1 MNINKNIISFVLFSS
16 LLTACSGGG
25 GGGSSN
31 SDAPNKQ
38 PIVAQPVPQA
48 PAAEAPAVAAPAPQ
62 APAAEAPAV
71 VAPAPQAPA
80 AEAPAVVAP
89 APQAPA
95 AEAPAV
101 VAPAPQA
108 PAVQD
113 VAIAPGVQMQGLEIP
128 AAEVKPLEPK
138 SFQLFQTEYAEV
150 TKGDPIKHRTTF
162 GLDPNG
168 QFHVKLSGQ
177 DLVVEADEFKTNDP
191 RDNRVLLDH
200 NLQAL
205 RDVDGTLLGYY
216 GRVTT
221 QTHFEDVMDEDDIEK
236 ITDTYVYSMDTEK
249 RRLPEATADY
259 RGKVYY
265 NKHDLLR
272 EADISLHYED
282 RMVTG
287 DIKGTTAG
295 LNSDLHYVLNNNG
308 DVEDDGSFSATM
320 RHHYEREGSMSGVIN
335 GGFYGEGGAIAV
347 GDVSLDIDPT
357 NGAGRSAGVFGA
369 KRVNPAAGK

>member
-38 PIVAQPVPQA
+38 PIVAQP
-48 PAAEAPAVAAPAPQ
+48 APQ
-62 APAAEAPAV
+62 APAAEALAV

-89 APQAPA
+89 APQAPV

-113 VAIAPGVQMQGLEIP
+113 VAQLEPMVAIAPGVQMQGPEIP
-128 AAEVKPLEPK
+128 AAVKPLEPK

-150 TKGDPIKHRTTF
+150 TKGDSIKHHTTF

-177 DLVVEADEFKTNDP
+177 ELVVEADEFKTNDP

-369 KRVNPAAGK
+369 KRVNPAAGE